1 MFRLN
6 RNKQK
11 ANRNS
16 LIGSIFCYFLQQES
30 SLGMCVVCVVFSKW
44 QLLHIIRIEFNV
56 DKKIDQ
62 CLKLQI
68 LTFLCIVVF
77 MSFLS

>member
-1 MFRLN
+1 V
-6 RNKQK
+6 
-11 ANRNS
+11 
-16 LIGSIFCYFLQQES
+16 E
-30 SLGMCVVCVVFSKW
+30 
-44 QLLHIIRIEFNV
+44 LLHIIRIEFNV

-77 MSFLS
+77 MSFPS